1 MSFTHILVPTDFSPM
16 ANHALRYALD
26 EARLHQAHLTL
37 LHVLTQR
44 TGTEVYYLSGTPSM
58 QVRLDPLSGNSLP
71 AVFPAHPSVLL
82 HDHDAEALQQLREL
96 MPADFTGAWDVDVA
110 VGEPATAII
119 RAAQDHRAD
128 LIVMATHGR
137 TGLQHMFLGSVAEHV
152 IRHAPCPVL
161 VIRDMVH
168 AALGEPT

>member
-58 QVRLDPLSGNSLP
+58 QVRLDPRLGIASQPCSRRTP
-71 AVFPAHPSVLL
+71 ACSCTTT
-82 HDHDAEALQQLREL
+82 
-96 MPADFTGAWDVDVA
+96 MPK
-110 VGEPATAII
+110 PCSSY
-119 RAAQDHRAD
+119 
-128 LIVMATHGR
+128 
-137 TGLQHMFLGSVAEHV
+137 GS
-152 IRHAPCPVL
+152 
-161 VIRDMVH
+161 
-168 AALGEPT
+168 